1 MALGIERDFFDDIMT
16 EFKSRYGIEKKSEF
30 SPEHMRQLA
39 LQYRTR
45 ARDLGVRF
53 IDEPFRQVVNCVR
66 KVLSSWDSP
75 EAKLYRRYLGLA
87 AEWGTAVVVQRMVF
101 GNLSRESGSG
111 VTFTRNPLEP
121 YSNQVRLFGD
131 FTVRSQGEDLV
142 GGLVFP
148 APISEAQR
156 LGSPTYQGIDHSLEK
171 DFPDVYL
178 ALLQIARD
186 LVGRRE
192 HEPQEIEFTFESASG
207 SDLYVLQKRP
217 MVHEQQD
224 DAPYFDPSSP
234 LFGQPLAVGMGV
246 SGGAYSG
253 RVAID
258 MDQIDRLLEDAPDD
272 AILLLRPD
280 TVPEDIAMIARV
292 SGLLTARGGATSH
305 AAVTAKRLGKTA
317 VVDCRALDVIEN
329 QGAARLA
336 GVELKAGDWLSIDG
350 RTGNMFLGR
359 LPLRQKTAAQEC

>member
-1 MALGIERDFFDDIMT
+1 
-16 EFKSRYGIEKKSEF
+16 
-30 SPEHMRQLA
+30 
-39 LQYRTR
+39 
-45 ARDLGVRF
+45 
-53 IDEPFRQVVNCVR
+53 
-66 KVLSSWDSP
+66 
-75 EAKLYRRYLGLA
+75 
-87 AEWGTAVVVQRMVF
+87 MVF